1 MTHFPIVK
9 MTAKMTHSKNGN
21 CMGTYYFPK
30 IFPHLKLQVLSE
42 LVSSE
47 VSCVLNLIWA
57 VDKIT
62 L

>member
-9 MTAKMTHSKNGN
+9 MTAKMTHTKNEN
-21 CMGTYYFPK
+21 SRDVLFSR